1 MESSF
6 KCAGLCAKKLLMNS
20 EFLRSGRDF
29 IQSLLSQGVEEVGGF
44 VPPTRLCKILMISL
58 KGSQVPVDSLEC
70 HFCILLATIDPP
82 PSPTDEEKKNF
93 NHNTSLQSLNG
104 KSGCREKNTKVSL
117 LNKLVIAN
125 RARSKSSFHFNFAAL
140 IQITSFMIISEFD

>member
-1 MESSF
+1 
-6 KCAGLCAKKLLMNS
+6 MNS

-82 PSPTDEEKKNF
+82 PSPTDEEKKN
-93 NHNTSLQSLNG
+93 
-104 KSGCREKNTKVSL
+104 
-117 LNKLVIAN
+117 
-125 RARSKSSFHFNFAAL
+125 L
-140 IQITSFMIISEFD
+140 IITQVCKA